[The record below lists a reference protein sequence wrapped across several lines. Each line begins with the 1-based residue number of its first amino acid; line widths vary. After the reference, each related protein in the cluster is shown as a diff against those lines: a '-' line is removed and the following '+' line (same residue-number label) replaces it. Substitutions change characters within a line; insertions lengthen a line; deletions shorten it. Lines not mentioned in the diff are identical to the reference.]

1 MLRSKRQLFYVR
13 TDDECARGEWQV
25 SKHREHKTLIDRLKS
40 YYQGA
45 EREAA
50 KTTPFYVTGDG
61 VMFADPKEVIRSQ
74 AVQSQLSAF
83 SIRIFED
90 GNSRQEERS

>member
-1 MLRSKRQLFYVR
+1 M
-13 TDDECARGEWQV
+13 
-25 SKHREHKTLIDRLKS
+25 SKHREDKTLMDRLKS

-83 SIRIFED
+83 ESLRTEIQGKKSVPKKSVAQ
-90 GNSRQEERS
+90 GN

>member
-1 MLRSKRQLFYVR
+1 MSK
-13 TDDECARGEWQV
+13 
-25 SKHREHKTLIDRLKS
+25 SHEHKNLLDRLKG
-40 YYQGA
+40 YYKGA

-74 AVQSQLSAF
+74 AVQHQLSAF
-83 SIRIFED
+83 ESLRTEMQD
-90 GNSRQEERS
+90 KKNDDANKRAVQGD

>member
-1 MLRSKRQLFYVR
+1 MSK
-13 TDDECARGEWQV
+13 
-25 SKHREHKTLIDRLKS
+25 SREHKTLMDRLKS

-74 AVQSQLSAF
+74 AVQNQLSAF
-83 SIRIFED
+83 ESLRTEIQGKKD
-90 GNSRQEERS
+90 DAKKTVTKGD

>member
-1 MLRSKRQLFYVR
+1 MSK
-13 TDDECARGEWQV
+13 
-25 SKHREHKTLIDRLKS
+25 SREHKTLMDRLKS

-74 AVQSQLSAF
+74 AVQNQLSAF
-83 SIRIFED
+83 ESLRTEMQSKKSD
-90 GNSRQEERS
+90 AKKPVTKGD

>member
-1 MLRSKRQLFYVR
+1 MSKN
-13 TDDECARGEWQV
+13 
-25 SKHREHKTLIDRLKS
+25 REHKTLMDRLKS

-45 EREAA
+45 ERKAA

-74 AVQSQLSAF
+74 AVQNQLSAF
-83 SIRIFED
+83 ESLRTEMQD
-90 GNSRQEERS
+90 KKSDPGKCVAQGD

>member
-1 MLRSKRQLFYVR
+1 M
-13 TDDECARGEWQV
+13 
-25 SKHREHKTLIDRLKS
+25 SKHREHKTLMDRLKS

-74 AVQSQLSAF
+74 AVQNQLSAF
-83 SIRIFED
+83 ESLRTEIQDKKSDPRKCVEQGD
-90 GNSRQEERS
+90 

>member
-1 MLRSKRQLFYVR
+1 
-13 TDDECARGEWQV
+13 V
-25 SKHREHKTLIDRLKS
+25 SKHREHKTLMDRLKS

-74 AVQSQLSAF
+74 AVQNQLSAF
-83 SIRIFED
+83 ESLRTEIQDKKNDPRNCVAKGD
-90 GNSRQEERS
+90 